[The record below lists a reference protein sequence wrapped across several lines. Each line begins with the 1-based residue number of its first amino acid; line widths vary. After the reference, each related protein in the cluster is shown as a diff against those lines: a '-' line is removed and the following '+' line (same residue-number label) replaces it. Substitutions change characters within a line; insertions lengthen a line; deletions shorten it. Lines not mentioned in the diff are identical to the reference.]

1 MWPRDFWSAIII
13 GTDQKLSIT
22 RNRIQIDMIVIWV
35 GLTQN
40 RPSVVTLAGRVCAC
54 KRRPRFAGSQHA
66 ARNPCST
73 LLAVLACWNVAA
85 REMAQ
90 CKRPIMIYS
99 AVLFHWHDASQ
110 IVLSS
115 SACFARTILRKSYQ
129 LFYAQERVGIEEAT
143 AKIQS

>member
-1 MWPRDFWSAIII
+1 LYFSQDLHNTALAVLPLQGTSA
-13 GTDQKLSIT
+13 
-22 RNRIQIDMIVIWV
+22 
-35 GLTQN
+35 
-40 RPSVVTLAGRVCAC
+40 LACAD
-54 KRRPRFAGSQHA
+54 RFAGSQHA

-73 LLAVLACWNVAA
+73 LLAVLARWNVAA

-90 CKRPIMIYS
+90 CKRAIMICS

-129 LFYAQERVGIEEAT
+129 LFHAQERVGIEEAT
-143 AKIQS
+143 AKI